1 MHNFYFR
8 YKYCCHYNLAKS
20 SSNYEILNVQQSPNQ
35 LRINTI
41 TAAAVGDWETVIYEK
56 QWYPGIIKKSIN
68 IALYVKF
75 LAKKEKKRLFL
86 LA

>member
-1 MHNFYFR
+1 M
-8 YKYCCHYNLAKS
+8 
-20 SSNYEILNVQQSPNQ
+20 
-35 LRINTI
+35 RINTI

-75 LAKKEKKRLFL
+75 LAKKEKKDYFYWPKTTDIKVPLREQMLCVIY
-86 LA
+86 